1 MGQVERE
8 YVTEGSGSGG
18 EECGEECGEEMCGS
32 WELEVLRLQCAY
44 IIMHVSE

>member
-8 YVTEGSGSGG
+8 YVTEGSGSG
-18 EECGEECGEEMCGS
+18 GEECGEEMCGS